1 MWKNLMARFGL
12 IDTALITPEKLA
24 NKKWA
29 FVGFGGQAR
38 ALIHYCEVEKITF
51 PCAVYTRDT
60 DTVSVIEGVARKKE
74 YELKSDEN
82 DLLVFGTDT
91 YQYQIILR
99 LQEHLSQPR
108 RIYDISAFLWS
119 NKNIDYLTNRNVT
132 KKYKVIIDINPA
144 EHVEYWLKN
153 LIVENRKKGV
163 DIQVYHPLDDM
174 DDDVLTTAIDVLI
187 WNGSTPIFKL
197 IKNKLHSLKVHF
209 KYIECGFFPQNEFY
223 YIDCDG
229 INAQRS
235 IAHSPLNWVTKEM
248 ERAVTGLTK
257 TYFAN
262 MVAIEYESEYIF
274 IPLQMP
280 NDSNVQEN
288 SLFVN
293 GMQEFID
300 YIQCQYTNVLLI
312 FKVHTKDKMCYTT
325 SGRFVN
331 EDSRG
336 LVMGAKLVHGINS
349 TVLFEAAL
357 LGKPLKAE
365 GDCLLNHLY
374 ADHIT
379 VLAAI
384 LATQTHI

>member
-1 MWKNLMARFGL
+1 MARLNL
-12 IDTALITPEKLA
+12 IDTALITPDKLA

-38 ALIHYCEVEKITF
+38 ALIRYCENEKITF
-51 PCAVYTRDT
+51 PCAVYIRDT
-60 DTVSVIEGVARKKE
+60 DDFSAIGGVAIKRE
-74 YELKSDEN
+74 DELENDEN
-82 DLLVFGTDT
+82 YLLVFGTDT

-99 LQEHLSQPR
+99 LQEYFSQPR

-119 NKNIDYLTNRNVT
+119 NKNVDYLINRNVT
-132 KKYKVIIDINPA
+132 EKYKVIIDINPA

-153 LIVENRKKGV
+153 LFVENQKKGV
-163 DIQVYHPLDDM
+163 DIQVYHPLDNI
-174 DDDVLTTAIDVLI
+174 DDDVLTSAIDVLI

-209 KYIECGFFPQNEFY
+209 KYIECGFFPQDKFY

-235 IAHSPLNWVTKEM
+235 IANSPLSWVTKEM
-248 ERAVTGLTK
+248 KMAVTGLAK
-257 TYFAN
+257 TYFVN
-262 MVAIEYESEYIF
+262 TVAIEYESEYIF

-293 GMQEFID
+293 GMQDFID
-300 YIQCQYTNVLLI
+300 YIQCQYPNDLLI
-312 FKVHTKDKMCYTT
+312 FKVHPKDKMCYTT

-331 EDSRG
+331 QDSRG

-365 GDCLLNHLY
+365 GNCLLNHLY

-379 VLAAI
+379 VLAAM